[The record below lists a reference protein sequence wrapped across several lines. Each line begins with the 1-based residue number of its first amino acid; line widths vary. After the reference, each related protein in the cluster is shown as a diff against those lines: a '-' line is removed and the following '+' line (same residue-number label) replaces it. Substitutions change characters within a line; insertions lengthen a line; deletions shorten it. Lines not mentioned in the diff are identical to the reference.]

1 MFEAYRATVA
11 ERDLRGIPPKLL
23 ASEWTAGPVELLKN
37 PPTGEGDSL
46 IDLIVNRVLL
56 GRDGAAYLEKFG

>member
-23 ASEWTAGPVELLKN
+23 ASEWTAGPVELLKKA
-37 PPTGEGDSL
+37 PTGEGDSL